1 MTGRCLLLIGAVA
14 LAVPDGLAAQDTR
27 VVIRSGEIPGQ
38 TAQLYRWAVDFFNAS
53 TTTRVIGA
61 LTIDRDTRYTG
72 DLAVL
77 NGPLV
82 VEGTISGRLVAINA
96 DVEIRSGASIGG
108 DVVVLG
114 GTLRDEPSAELGG
127 TLRTRNAAAQVRLVG
142 NRLELIRPPREP
154 TIPRL
159 RRRFIGDSRLSVI
172 LGFGGTYNRVEG
184 LPIEL
189 GGQVRF
195 RSRDV
200 SLHVRGYGVFRTAG
214 DFKGVRE
221 DIGYSVEAALGF
233 GYASRVTLG
242 ARYFDVVKP
251 TQEWPL
257 RLNEVGWGTFL
268 WHRDYRD
275 YFLQRGV
282 AGFLEIRPFPTPL
295 RITAEVARVDETS
308 IAARDPWTLFRNDQ
322 EWRQNPA
329 VDEGDFTLIAAA
341 LEYDSR
347 PAGRSRSSGW
357 LARVGWDRGIGDGIR
372 ARVLPSS
379 VRDPLPVE
387 SYTYD
392 RASVDL
398 RRYQRV
404 GWAGQLRLRALW
416 AGTVGDDPLP
426 IQRRYSLGGPDP
438 MNGYAFGAFACNE
451 AVADSLY
458 RPALCD
464 RVLLFQAEYRGHIG
478 FAWLDDRAVHSR
490 ALETP
495 GDGGDWDDWFWFSG
509 PTLVL
514 FSNAGTGWLDGDDV
528 GSLNFDVGAGIEMG
542 SFGFYV
548 AKALKKDEPVRV
560 TLRIERRF

>member
-1 MTGRCLLLIGAVA
+1 MIARHALLVGAIV
-14 LAVPDGLAAQDTR
+14 LAGPSGLLAQDTL
-27 VVIRSGEIPGQ
+27 VIRRGEIPSQ
-38 TAQLYRWAVDFFNAS
+38 TARLYQWAVDVFNAS
-53 TTTRVIGA
+53 STTRVVGA
-61 LTIDRDTRYTG
+61 LTIDRDARYTG
-72 DLAVL
+72 DVAVL

-82 VEGTISGRLVAINA
+82 VEGTITGRLVAINA

-114 GTLRDEPSAELGG
+114 GTVRDEPSAHLRG
-127 TLRTRNAAAQVRLVG
+127 TLRTRNAAAPVRLVRD
-142 NRLELIRPPREP
+142 RLELIRPPREP
-154 TIPRL
+154 GLPGL
-159 RRRFIGDSRLSVI
+159 RRRFVADSRFSVV

-189 GGQVRF
+189 GGQLRF

-200 SLHVRGYGVFRTAG
+200 SLNVRGYGVFRTAG

-221 DIGYSVEAALGF
+221 DIGYNVEGALRF

-242 ARYFDVVKP
+242 ARYFDLVRP

-282 AGFLEIRPFPTPL
+282 AGFLEIRPFPTAL
-295 RITAEVARVDETS
+295 SITAEIARVDERS
-308 IAARDPWTLFRNDQ
+308 IGARDPWTLFRNDE
-322 EWRQNPA
+322 EWRENPA
-329 VDEGDFTLIAAA
+329 VDEGDFTLISAA
-341 LEYDSR
+341 LQYDSR

-357 LARVGWDRGIGDGIR
+357 FARVGWDRGMGDGII
-372 ARVLPSS
+372 AQVLPAS
-379 VRDPLPVE
+379 VRDPLPIE

-404 GWAGQLRLRALW
+404 GWHGQLRLRAFW

-438 MNGYAFGAFACNE
+438 MNGYAFRAFACND
-451 AVADSLY
+451 AVADSLFQ
-458 RPALCD
+458 PALCD
-464 RVLLFQAEYRGHIG
+464 HVLLFQAEYRGHVG
-478 FAWLDDRAVHSR
+478 FAWLDDRRDHSR
-490 ALETP
+490 ALENL
-495 GDGGDWDDWFWFSG
+495 GDGGGWDDWFWISG

-514 FSNAGTGWLDGDDV
+514 FSNAGTGWLAGDDV
-528 GSLNFDVGAGIEMG
+528 GSLDFDIGAGIEMG
-542 SFGFYV
+542 SLGFYV
-548 AKALKKDEPVRV
+548 AKAVKKDEPVRV